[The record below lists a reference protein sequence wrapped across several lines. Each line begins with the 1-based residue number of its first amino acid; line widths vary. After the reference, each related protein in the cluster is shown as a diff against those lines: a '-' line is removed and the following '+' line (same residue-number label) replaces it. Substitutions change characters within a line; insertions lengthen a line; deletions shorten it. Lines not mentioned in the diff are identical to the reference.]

1 MALSP
6 MEALLHSA
14 AANANLESLKNLIE
28 DPINS
33 KDENQ
38 KTALHKACESG
49 HLSTADYLIR
59 VPNIYFFDRR
69 SLSIH
74 KKSFLIYQA
83 PYPLRH
89 WYRYI
94 NPNEKSR

>member
-14 AANANLESLKNLIE
+14 AANGNLESLKNLIE

-33 KDENQ
+33 KDENH

-49 HLSTADYLIR
+49 HLSTVDYLIK
-59 VPNIYFFDRR
+59 VPIIYFFDGR
-69 SLSIH
+69 SL
-74 KKSFLIYQA
+74 
-83 PYPLRH
+83 LRH
-89 WYRYI
+89 KI
-94 NPNEKSR
+94 SFFI

>member
-1 MALSP
+1 

-14 AANANLESLKNLIE
+14 AANGNLESLKNLIE